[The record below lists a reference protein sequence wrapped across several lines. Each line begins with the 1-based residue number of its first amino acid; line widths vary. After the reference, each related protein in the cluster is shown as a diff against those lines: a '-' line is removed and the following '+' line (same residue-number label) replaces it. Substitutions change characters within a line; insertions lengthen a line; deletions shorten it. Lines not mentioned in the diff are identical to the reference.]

1 MQKCSIS
8 EWNECWIGWKH
19 DKKKRGN
26 NKTEP
31 HLIMM
36 LSEEPKNT
44 HNHTHA
50 FTWHSI
56 QNQRCELEAE
66 LMRSKNVA
74 LKSPWLA
81 DSTILWFIYWTS
93 LKIAR
98 ELSNCAQK
106 QNREGWNR
114 CEGQAKGGGGGMG
127 NDNLLCVCVIT
138 HELSFSHTHT
148 LWRISHVFELNILFN
163 LKLMNDARVRMCVYK
178 PKLIECEQTNQTKWN
193 GMSSKAHHTHKH
205 TRCVPNCLH
214 ITEWKI

>member
-36 LSEEPKNT
+36 LSKEPKNT

-56 QNQRCELEAE
+56 QNQRCEMEAE

-81 DSTILWFIYWTS
+81 DSTILSFIYWTS

-127 NDNLLCVCVIT
+127 NDNLPCVCHYT
-138 HELSFSHTHT
+138 RTLFLTHTHT
-148 LWRISHVFELNILFN
+148 LANFTRLWTEHFIQPQINEWCTRPHV
-163 LKLMNDARVRMCVYK
+163 CV
-178 PKLIECEQTNQTKWN
+178 Q
-193 GMSSKAHHTHKH
+193 A
-205 TRCVPNCLH
+205 
-214 ITEWKI
+214 